1 MTATAQFAIDTLGPV
16 SSGGGEGAPRG
27 GGDTGL
33 RRELEV
39 WASLLAAETGD
50 GKHLGEHAMA
60 DRWASAVGHWL
71 VDANLLADADNL
83 HTGLEIL
90 RAAQTRLQ
98 PTGPTARLEAM
109 VSVLADTTR
118 AALDRAR
125 QTRLAENLD
134 PGSWAARMLLAVVA
148 ERGITSTEIVQKL
161 CADESQVSR
170 SGRALVERGLA
181 VKARHGRTKGWS
193 ATPRGAAVAER
204 LLERISQD

>member
-1 MTATAQFAIDTLGPV
+1 MTAIAQFAVDALGPV
-16 SSGGGEGAPRG
+16 SSGEREDGPRSGGEA
-27 GGDTGL
+27 GL

-90 RAAQTRLQ
+90 RSAQARLQ
-98 PTGPTARLEAM
+98 PSGPTARLEAM
-109 VSVLADTTR
+109 VSVLADTAR
-118 AALDRAR
+118 SALDRAR

-134 PGSWAARMLLAVVA
+134 PGSWAARMLVAVVA
-148 ERGITSTEIVQKL
+148 ERGITSTEIVNKL
-161 CADESQVSR
+161 RADESQISR

-181 VKARHGRTKGWS
+181 VKARHGRTRGWS

-204 LLERISQD
+204 LRQRSESE